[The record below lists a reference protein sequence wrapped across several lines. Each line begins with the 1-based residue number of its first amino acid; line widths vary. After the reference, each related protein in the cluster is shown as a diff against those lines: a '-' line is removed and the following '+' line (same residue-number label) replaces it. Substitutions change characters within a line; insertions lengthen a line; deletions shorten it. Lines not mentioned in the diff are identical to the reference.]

1 MLYRS
6 GGHLIITDE
15 SGHVRFNTAEG
26 LFTCTD
32 FVSSADTGP
41 VILPQFTIESTW
53 LDAGWRNTD
62 TDYPITNVHPSA
74 TTVFGMVRAQKVGSG
89 DTQEPMNMAWRQA
102 TGTHMV
108 SYQTCGVWVD
118 GSITNALY
126 NQILAGFVLATF
138 VVRGGIL
145 YLNERVLMRFYR
157 PYDSNRKFYLTRPPI
172 QVDFRLY
179 VGLFV

>member
-15 SGHVRFNTAEG
+15 VGNVRFNTAEG
-26 LFTCTD
+26 LFTVTD
-32 FVSSADTGP
+32 FVSSAVVGP
-41 VILPQFTIESTW
+41 VILPTFTIQSNW
-53 LDAGWRNTD
+53 LDAGFRNTD
-62 TDYPITNVHPSA
+62 TDYFIADVHPQA
-74 TTVFGMVRAQKVGSG
+74 TTVFGMIRTQKQGSG
-89 DTQEPMNMAWRQA
+89 DTHDPMNLAWRQA

-118 GSITNALY
+118 GSISNVLD
-126 NQILAGFVLATF
+126 NEINAGFVLATF
-138 VVRGGIL
+138 FVNGGKL
-145 YLNERVLMRFYR
+145 YLKERVLMRFYR
-157 PYDSNRKFYLTRPPI
+157 PYDDRRQFFLTRPAI